1 MISSIVWILL
11 AVTVLYVIKVLYD
24 LNFRDPAQE
33 SASPN
38 PYRLHESFLEATT
51 KEGFLAI
58 PTQQPVPVNPRDS
71 LKEALE
77 YQVELAM
84 GKGVSPS
91 QEASKHHSEKLL
103 VVKESIPETK
113 GIDLESF
120 VYFQGARILVVDDMP
135 INQKIIEKILMYSGV
150 EITFAAN
157 GEEAL
162 ERLFTAHKDF
172 DLVLMDIS
180 MPVMNGITA
189 TKIIR
194 RSQRFVALPI
204 VTFTAFSLG
213 NEIEAMFKAGAN
225 AYITKPINIE
235 QLYTVFQLY
244 IGNVN
249 RGLSFEKMFQLQGLN
264 VKLGREHALQKGV
277 HYEEMLEHF
286 MMQYISSAKLMPEW
300 IGRKRFER
308 VRLECKQL
316 LPKLQEIGA
325 ESMYELV
332 HEMQM
337 QFVYRNPHLLDKYA
351 LRYRIGMQTLIE
363 TIEAYLKE
371 HKKKSV

>member
-11 AVTVLYVIKVLYD
+11 AVTVLYVLKVLYD

-58 PTQQPVPVNPRDS
+58 PAQQPAPVNPRDS

-91 QEASKHHSEKLL
+91 QEASKHHSEKSL